1 MTDIKDEILEKLEE
15 GMSLLAICRAEGMPS
30 ARTVQRW
37 QKEDEAFNVAVTH
50 AREAGFLL
58 RAERVVERAAIAE
71 DAAKGRL
78 ELDAE
83 RWFLGKLSNAFSDKQ
98 KLEHSGVLKTE
109 VVKRVIYDP
118 RNPDGEDIHPA
129 S

>member
-1 MTDIKDEILEKLEE
+1 MTDVREQILEKLED

-58 RAERVVERAAIAE
+58 RAERAVERAAMAE
-71 DAAKGRL
+71 DPTKGRL

-98 KLEHSGVLKTE
+98 KHEHSGGLSVE
-109 VVKRVIYDP
+109 VVKRVIHDP
-118 RNPDGEDIHPA
+118 RDTDSEDIHPA
-129 S
+129 A